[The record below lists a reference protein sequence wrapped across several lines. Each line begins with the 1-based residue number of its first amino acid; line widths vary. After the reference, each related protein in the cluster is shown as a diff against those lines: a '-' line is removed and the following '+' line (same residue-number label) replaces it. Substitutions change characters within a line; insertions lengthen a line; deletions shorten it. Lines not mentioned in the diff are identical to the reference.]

1 MRMLYTGILSLV
13 ALAAAPLL
21 ANAGLAEACAGLIG
35 SNGAVNL
42 GRTTT
47 LAGYSDGVEH
57 YVTAFE
63 FQGGGG
69 EFGTLIPLPGVPSK
83 VERGGDWTL
92 QRLQRETQQLRL
104 GFAEEAALAPS
115 ADGVEI
121 LQEVRIDALD
131 ITVLKGGAPDVAV
144 WAKDHGFR
152 LSPDAPEVLDFY
164 AQRSPIFLA
173 AVFDGEAA
181 AERGQALG
189 DGTPVHI
196 TMPTDNPWVPLR
208 ILGLGKQAEDFV
220 QADVY
225 LLTDRKPALLPA
237 PNDGLF
243 LTHDQQANDL
253 LLDDL
258 RSDAGM
264 GWVPDSAWLTKL
276 EVNSSAA
283 DLQYD
288 LAVDTT
294 DARSPSRVAA
304 GLELPNFQEILFG
317 GDIPTAFYPL
327 GGTEADSGRPAAFW
341 AAIIAGALI
350 VVAMVGLGLRPRGV
364 RQ

>member
-1 MRMLYTGILSLV
+1 MRILITGILSFV
-13 ALAAAPLL
+13 ALAVAPLI
-21 ANAGLAEACAGLIG
+21 ANSGLAEACAGLIG

-42 GRTTT
+42 GRTST
-47 LAGYSDGVEH
+47 LAGYHDGIEH

-92 QRLQRETQQLRL
+92 QRLQRETAL
-104 GFAEEAALAPS
+104 AVPEAANLFSDDS
-115 ADGVEI
+115 ARGAEV

-131 ITVLKGGAPDVAV
+131 ITVLKGGSADVAA

-173 AVFDGEAA
+173 AVFDGAAA
-181 AERGQALG
+181 AERGQAIG

-196 TMPTDNPWVPLR
+196 TMPTSNPWVPLR
-208 ILGLGKQAEDFV
+208 ILGLGKQAQDLV

-243 LTHDQQANDL
+243 LTHDQRANDL

-283 DLQYD
+283 DLRYD

-294 DARSPSRVAA
+294 DAQSPSRVAA
-304 GLELPNFQEILFG
+304 GLGLDVSEFTQLTDF
-317 GDIPTAFYPL
+317 TAVNDDGSSSSL
-327 GGTEADSGRPAAFW
+327 VWVAVAALV
-341 AAIIAGALI
+341 AIAI
-350 VVAMVGLGLRPRGV
+350 VGLGLRLARV